1 MEWIVLS
8 KRIEAVVQTPSG
20 LQRQIIAHHPFIRR
34 ETAPSPHVRGEGKKE
49 RSHLGWIQHIGKI
62 IGLWMLVIFSG
73 MSMAANKPIIWYE
86 QEAHD
91 KQSIQLRVDLMLS
104 SDCPH
109 CRAADHFFR
118 RFEKKNHWV
127 NVHRYYINQDK
138 SALDH
143 FNDLLRAES
152 IQMNRFGVPAVF
164 FCNAR
169 WLGFDK
175 AHHSAK
181 GVVNA
186 LNYCHDQII
195 ASGSLTPLTVKTLRQ
210 MNDSHWFESTLD
222 NKTPLPTLLMIAATR
237 DATMNYSAAA
247 ALLIFMWLTMIRDKR
262 ARLATGGLLI
272 GLLGLIHTFQQVNSI
287 HFYQVLSHLYWL
299 PKLTALL
306 LVSFLMIYRKRFWAG
321 QSSTQDTPVGVV
333 LLLSCLSILAMYPF
347 NQDLLLN
354 FSLVMN
360 NYLLNLKSSSTQ
372 FQQYI
377 FLYQFN
383 YLFIISLLVGFFYF
397 LWFKLS
403 KSQRLW
409 NRLAAIGLLI
419 LALYFLW

>member
-1 MEWIVLS
+1 MLS
-8 KRIEAVVQTPSG
+8 KRIEAVVQTPSS
-20 LQRQIIAHHPFIRR
+20 LQRQIMAQNPLIRQ
-34 ETAPSPHVRGEGKKE
+34 ETAPSPYVRGERKKE
-49 RSHLGWIQHIGKI
+49 RHYLGWIHQLGKI
-62 IGLWMLVIFSG
+62 IGFWMLVIFSG
-73 MSMAANKPIIWYE
+73 ISMAANKPIIWYE
-86 QEAHD
+86 QDAHD

-127 NVHRYYINQDK
+127 SVHRYYINQDK

-143 FNDLLRAES
+143 FNHLLRAES
-152 IQMNRFGVPAVF
+152 IQMNMFGVPAVF

-181 GVVNA
+181 GIVNA

-195 ASGSLTPLTVKTLRQ
+195 ASGSLTQSTVKTLRQ

-222 NKTPLPTLLMIAATR
+222 SKTPLITLLMIAATR

-247 ALLIFMWLTMIRDKR
+247 ALLIFVWLTMIRDRR

-272 GLLGLIHTFQQVNSI
+272 GVLGLIHTFQQVNSI
-287 HFYQVLSHLYWL
+287 LFYQVLSYFYLL
-299 PKLTALL
+299 PIWTALL
-306 LVSFLMIYRKRFWAG
+306 LVAFLMIYRKRFWG
-321 QSSTQDTPVGVV
+321 EQSSTQDIPVAIVI
-333 LLLSCLSILAMYPF
+333 LLSCLSILAMYPF

-354 FSLVMN
+354 FSLIMN
-360 NYLLNLKSSSTQ
+360 NYLLNLKLSSTQ

-377 FLYQFN
+377 LLYQFN
-383 YLFIISLLVGFFYF
+383 YLLIISLLVGFFYF
-397 LWFKLS
+397 LWFKLI
-403 KSQRLW
+403 KAQRLW
-409 NRLAAIGLLI
+409 SRFTAIGLLI
-419 LALYFLW
+419 LVIYFLW